1 MNKMPSYSSLAS
13 LSEEKAA
20 LYESL
25 QAFQSNGFFL
35 RCSDTP
41 EGLLVCDLP
50 RRGGDLS
57 GAEAALT
64 RLGWRLL
71 PEKKP
76 GLWLLDRTEPAWQA
90 MADALPATLPAFP
103 AQEEDFA
110 AYALCRLLLLHP
122 APLSRQPMEL
132 NRALWLWT
140 VRHGSLKAFHETC
153 AALLRQKK
161 PLPTLGGQLLAAGLQ
176 NLKGA

>member
-1 MNKMPSYSSLAS
+1 MNKLPSLSSLAS

-57 GAEAALT
+57 GAEA
-64 RLGWRLL
+64 
-71 PEKKP
+71 
-76 GLWLLDRTEPAWQA
+76 AWQA

-140 VRHGSLKAFHETC
+140 VRPGSLKALHETC
-153 AALLRQKK
+153 AALLRKGK
-161 PLPTLGGQLLAAGLQ
+161 PLPTLGGQLLNVHLQ
-176 NLKGA
+176 NQKGA

>member
-1 MNKMPSYSSLAS
+1 MNELVSLTDA
-13 LSEEKAA
+13 KAA
-20 LYESL
+20 LYEAL
-25 QAFQSNGFFL
+25 RPCGPNGCFL
-35 RCSDTP
+35 RFSDTP

-57 GAEAALT
+57 GAEEALT

-71 PEKKP
+71 PGKKP

-90 MADALPATLPAFP
+90 MADALPAVLPAFP
-103 AQEEDFA
+103 AREKDFA

-122 APLSRQPMEL
+122 VQLSRQPMEL

-140 VRHGSLKAFHETC
+140 VRPGSLKTLHETC

-176 NLKGA
+176 NPKGA

>member
-57 GAEAALT
+57 GAEAALS
-64 RLGWRLL
+64 RLGWRIL

-90 MADALPATLPAFP
+90 MADALPAALPA
-103 AQEEDFA
+103 
-110 AYALCRLLLLHP
+110 C
-122 APLSRQPMEL
+122 
-132 NRALWLWT
+132 
-140 VRHGSLKAFHETC
+140 
-153 AALLRQKK
+153 
-161 PLPTLGGQLLAAGLQ
+161 
-176 NLKGA
+176 

>member
-1 MNKMPSYSSLAS
+1 MNKLPSLSSLAS

-20 LYESL
+20 LYEAL

-35 RCSDTP
+35 RYSDTP

-110 AYALCRLLLLHP
+110 ACSLCRLLLLHP
-122 APLSRQPMEL
+122 APPAVQPMEL
-132 NRALWLWT
+132 NRAIWLWT
-140 VRHGSLKAFHETC
+140 ARSGDLKSLHETC
-153 AALLRQKK
+153 AALLRQGK
-161 PLPTLGGQLLAAGLQ
+161 PLPTLGGQLLNVHLQ
-176 NLKGA
+176 NQKGA